1 MARRRFAGMYWLILG
16 LAAVAWLAVCLI
28 GAPRYPGVDV
38 FVYKDAGCNLA
49 LGHGFTAHGLP
60 GTPDFE
66 PHLFASSG
74 PGGPFTF
81 GLAAMA
87 FGCSGYTSTLYN
99 LLCGVLG
106 AFGVAYLL
114 LPLLPAAY
122 RIIAAVL
129 IALAL
134 PSGLV
139 FTEPDRPGVPAFPVF
154 VAACLLARSRRPVR
168 QAAAALMAGLCAV
181 FFPFGGILAGL
192 AVWMIVVTVDSHRPL
207 IGSAI
212 GLFLIFL
219 APLVAVAGVYGWYDP
234 SFGDRFLGNA
244 FGPGSGVGNIVHNSY
259 AALLRHAAT
268 SAGIYSTSLVASFV
282 VIAALVLAWG
292 ALWRRD
298 PVIQL
303 TVAAFVL
310 IPVMLFPSQSDY
322 MAWARTALLVLIAA
336 VATTRFV
343 PTVALTLICLAIIPF
358 EAIETLKQIQ
368 SRASYEIAL
377 GEAREFAGLIRDQ
390 KGVVIVPPPAYFLYK
405 PLLPNIVDAN
415 YTGDRLPLDRLAGYA
430 ACYTPLRLGETP
442 TVLPAYARVLRRVSE
457 AGSRYVPTLF
467 GRPVTHSQWG
477 WSCDH
482 YLGRGHAVEAATGLP
497 ASTAMTQSPSRPL
510 R

>member
-1 MARRRFAGMYWLILG
+1 MASRRFAGTYWLILG

-28 GAPRYPGVDV
+28 GAPRYAGIDV

-49 LGHGFTAHGLP
+49 LGHGFTARGLP

-87 FGCSGYTSTLYN
+87 FGCSGYISTLYN

-106 AFGVAYLL
+106 AVGVAYLL
-114 LPLLPAAY
+114 LPLIPAAY

-139 FTEPDRPGVPAFPVF
+139 FTEPDRPGVPAFPMF

-192 AVWMIVVTVDSHRPL
+192 AAWMIVVTVDSRRPL
-207 IGSAI
+207 VGSAI
-212 GLFLIFL
+212 GLFLVFL
-219 APLVAVAGVYGWYDP
+219 VPLVAVAGVYGWYDP
-234 SFGDRFLGNA
+234 SFADRFLGNA
-244 FGPGSGVGNIVHNSY
+244 FGTGSGVGNVVHHSY
-259 AALLRHAAT
+259 TALLRFAAT
-268 SAGIYSTSLVASFV
+268 SAGIYSTSPVASFV
-282 VIAALVLAWG
+282 VIAALVLLW
-292 ALWRRD
+292 ALRRRD

-310 IPVMLFPSQSDY
+310 IPVLLFPAQADY

-358 EAIETLKQIQ
+358 EAIATLKQIQ
-368 SRASYEIAL
+368 SRASYGIAL
-377 GEAREFAGLIRDQ
+377 REAREFAGLIRDQ
-390 KGVVIVPPPAYFLYK
+390 KGVVIVPPSDYFLYK
-405 PLLPNIVDAN
+405 PLLPNIVDVN

-430 ACYTPLRLGETP
+430 ACYTGLRQGETP
-442 TVLPAYARVLRRVSE
+442 TVLPVYAGELRRVSE

-467 GRPVTHSQWG
+467 GRPVTHGQWG

-482 YLGRGHAVEAATGLP
+482 YLLEQR
-497 ASTAMTQSPSRPL
+497 Q
-510 R
+510 